1 MEYSKRKLLLWLM
14 LGVIIS
20 YIQSDSLLERKGLNQ
35 NAYTKSNAVQ
45 EAVASA
51 PTVETGV
58 EAVMSLSSVTPKKKD
73 ELFHPIIHEAAFLHK
88 VDPALV
94 KAIIMAESS
103 YNPRAISKKGAKGLM
118 QLMPLTAELYG
129 VEDAFDPKNNI
140 RAGVAYFSTLLNQF
154 NGDERLALAAYNAG
168 SKRVRQYK
176 GVPPFESP
184 RLYIK
189 KVFTYYETYKTQS
202 SLIASNTL

>member
-1 MEYSKRKLLLWLM
+1 MDHFKRKPLLWLL

-20 YIQSDSLLERKGLNQ
+20 YIQSDSLFLKQALIQSADTRSVVVL
-35 NAYTKSNAVQ
+35 

-51 PTVETGV
+51 PIVE
-58 EAVMSLSSVTPKKKD
+58 EAGTEDMRSPKKKD
-73 ELFHPIIHEAAFLHK
+73 ELFHPIIFEAAYRHE
-88 VDPALV
+88 VHPALV

-118 QLMPLTAELYG
+118 QLMPLTAEHYG
-129 VEDAFDPKNNI
+129 VEDAFDPKHNI
-140 RAGVAYFSTLLNQF
+140 RAGVAYFRTLLNQF
-154 NGDERLALAAYNAG
+154 DGDERLALAAYNAG

-176 GVPPFESP
+176 GVPPFEATQI
-184 RLYIK
+184 YIE
-189 KVFTYYETYKTQS
+189 KVFDYYETYKRQS

>member
-1 MEYSKRKLLLWLM
+1 MDYSKNKLLLWLM

-35 NAYTKSNAVQ
+35 NAYTKSNGVQ

-51 PTVETGV
+51 PTGATGA
-58 EAVMSLSSVTPKKKD
+58 EAVMSLSSVTPKQKD
-73 ELFHPIIHEAAFLHK
+73 ELFHPIIHEAAFRHK

-140 RAGVAYFSTLLNQF
+140 RAGVAYFRTLLNQF

-176 GVPPFESP
+176 GVPPFEST